1 MTDDSSC
8 EPVSEAIDDPRA
20 SPSDSACKIN
30 PKVRAKPF
38 PGVGILNPSTVADRG
53 VVGRWALVE
62 ADLCMVARG
71 DRPESS
77 PGSPNSIS
85 ASNSTVEA
93 FGESKPEP
101 GMNDPGWE

>member
-20 SPSDSACKIN
+20 SPSDSACKTN

-38 PGVGILNPSTVADRG
+38 PGVGILNPSTVAVRG

-62 ADLCMVARG
+62 VDLFMVARG

-101 GMNDPGWE
+101 GMNGPE